1 MATCAARGGNSHKEM
16 VGPEI
21 PGAAVNGE
29 QENRRAL
36 SEDHKTEILQRLR
49 RALAWARLKLP
60 FGLRTVF
67 GLVFVVA
74 GVFGFL
80 PVLGFWMVPAG
91 LALVALD
98 IPPLRRRL
106 QSWLHQALHRRG
118 AGRIS
123 DSSKEEQ

>member
-1 MATCAARGGNSHKEM
+1 M
-16 VGPEI
+16 
-21 PGAAVNGE
+21 NGE
-29 QENRRAL
+29 QVNRSAL
-36 SEDHKTEILQRLR
+36 SENHKTQFLQRLR

-67 GLVFVVA
+67 GVVFVVA

-80 PVLGFWMVPAG
+80 PVLGFWMVPVG

-106 QSWLHQALHRRG
+106 QSWLHKALQRRA
-118 AGRIS
+118 AGRIN

>member
-1 MATCAARGGNSHKEM
+1 LVADPNVS
-16 VGPEI
+16 
-21 PGAAVNGE
+21 GANMNGE

-36 SEDHKTEILQRLR
+36 SEDHKTQFLVRLR

-80 PVLGFWMVPAG
+80 PVLGFWMVPVG

-106 QSWLHQALHRRG
+106 QSWLHKALRRRG

-123 DSSKEEQ
+123 QSSKDET